1 MNSKV
6 ERKFVRFNAPL
17 YLKVSAPSE
26 AEGFSAIA
34 KDISMGG
41 VKMVLDT
48 SHWVAREDIFSLFLL
63 LPDKTLPVTGKVVWV
78 KDYGDRKEAGI
89 SFINIPPAYKEDIY
103 NYIFKY
109 HRTEMTQKWWQM

>member
-1 MNSKV
+1 MNDKP

-17 YLKVSAPSE
+17 YLKVSAPD
-26 AEGFSAIA
+26 ATEGFSAIA

-48 SHWVAREDIFSLFLL
+48 SHQIACDDIFSVFLL
-63 LPDKTLPVTGKVVWV
+63 LPDKTLPIAGKVMWV
-78 KDYGDRKEAGI
+78 KDYGDRKEVGI
-89 SFINIPPAYKEDIY
+89 FFINMPHAYKEDIY

-109 HRTEMTQKWWQM
+109 HRTEITKKWWQM